1 MVNLTWLFAAA
12 AAAAAAAGIGSNRIT
27 LFCPLILVSAFCLYV
42 ACKWQADGV
51 PWIIKTINAIA
62 SCIWPLSGLGKGK
75 LNRRVFEALSLYT
88 LSRRT
93 PARVIDARGIRRQ
106 DIYVPRLAAH
116 DGVAECSTIKIRLY
130 QQKQPQQQQQQ
141 KQQPLIVYFHGGGFT
156 VSHIDSADYDSL
168 CSKFA
173 RRYSPP
179 PIKLAPHLRIKRL
192 S

>member
-1 MVNLTWLFAAA
+1 MVNITWMFAAA
-12 AAAAAAAGIGSNRIT
+12 VAAAAAAGIGSNRIT
-27 LFCPLILVSAFCLYV
+27 MFCPLILASAFCLFV

-51 PWIIKTINAIA
+51 PWIIKAINAIA
-62 SCIWPLSGLGKGK
+62 SCIWPLSGLSKGK

-93 PARVIDARGIRRQ
+93 PAPACDGRGIRRQ

-116 DGVAECSTIKIRLY
+116 DGVAERSTIKIRLY
-130 QQKQPQQQQQQ
+130 QQQQQQQQ
-141 KQQPLIVYFHGGGFT
+141 QQPLIVYFHGGGFT

-173 RRYSPP
+173 RR
-179 PIKLAPHLRIKRL
+179 
-192 S
+192 